1 MYPSLEQSVNAE
13 NNTMALQ
20 KMGSDDINVKIW
32 WDNF

>member
-20 KMGSDDINVKIW
+20 KNGAMINVKIW